1 MGRVHEQRW
10 QVEAHEAAIA
20 ALMAGKWQLQLLK
33 TKPGHFKVPSVC
45 CAPFELMEC
54 QEQANHAHAVT
65 QLERQMVGI
74 EAARHQAEQDCV
86 ILNVPLQPP
95 HMRAPQ
101 KESDG
106 KGGGK
111 GKGGSSGK
119 GGKDQQRHPKAAELG
134 RVVEPTGPMTSVG
147 NCYMSALS
155 PPGVGCGRDLSA
167 RPGAMTCHQGL
178 YYHQAQATEM
188 REVSAIKHHLAFI
201 LVGYA
206 CCV

>member
-1 MGRVHEQRW
+1 
-10 QVEAHEAAIA
+10 
-20 ALMAGKWQLQLLK
+20 
-33 TKPGHFKVPSVC
+33 
-45 CAPFELMEC
+45 
-54 QEQANHAHAVT
+54 
-65 QLERQMVGI
+65 MVGI

-86 ILNVPLQPP
+86 FLNVPLQPP
-95 HMRAPQ
+95 HVRAPQ
-101 KESDG
+101 KESND

-111 GKGGSSGK
+111 GKGGSSGKGGGK

-155 PPGVGCGRDLSA
+155 PPGVDCGRDLSA

-188 REVSAIKHHLAFI
+188 REVSAIILHSI
-201 LVGYA
+201 LVR
-206 CCV
+206 